1 MLPSPDTGNHSNFT
15 AKTNINNRAVINVGI
30 LWPTMVKTIT
40 VLSKGEFLFTAQ
52 RIPKGIVIASP
63 INIAKYL

>member
-1 MLPSPDTGNHSNFT
+1 MTYYG
-15 AKTNINNRAVINVGI
+15 
-30 LWPTMVKTIT
+30 KTIT

-63 INIAKYL
+63 INIAKIFINIVTFNGSFTTS